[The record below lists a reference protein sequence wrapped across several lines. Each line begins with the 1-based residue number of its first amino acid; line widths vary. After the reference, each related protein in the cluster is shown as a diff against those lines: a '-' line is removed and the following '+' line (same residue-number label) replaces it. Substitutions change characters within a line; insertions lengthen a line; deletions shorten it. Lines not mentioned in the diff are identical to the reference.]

1 MNVLYIRKIKT
12 KWRKEFLLELLELSF
27 VALQC
32 GGLVFLCW
40 LFEKNNEKLLVKGYL
55 LDYLLM
61 LVVGNRHEIEEID
74 ISKFLLMF

>member
-32 GGLVFLCW
+32 GGLVFC
-40 LFEKNNEKLLVKGYL
+40 VSYL
-55 LDYLLM
+55 KETM
-61 LVVGNRHEIEEID
+61 R
-74 ISKFLLMF
+74 SFW

>member
-1 MNVLYIRKIKT
+1 M
-12 KWRKEFLLELLELSF
+12 
-27 VALQC
+27 ALQC